1 MFRRGKAGIQE
12 EEEKEE
18 AALVIARE
26 RQTFS

>member
-12 EEEKEE
+12 EEEEEE

>member
-12 EEEKEE
+12 EEEE
-18 AALVIARE
+18 AAAVLAIARE